1 VLFWSCVLI
10 GSISRR
16 RCGPCFAE
24 CFAGSRCQNG
34 LTAPGK
40 LVITAVGEVGGH
52 FDCEED
58 QTTLSPDCPKPC
70 QPDVRRRSPQNPGK
84 KISAAQEISLTR
96 SWRVLERVSE
106 RVVTTRQTGCGKG
119 SPRRY
124 AMTPDE
130 QLMTIQELARYLG
143 VPVGTLYQ
151 WRYRREG
158 PPGFRVG
165 RHVRYRRKDVEDW
178 ISQQMVDAER

>member
-119 SPRRY
+119 SPRRLRDDTRR
-124 AMTPDE
+124 AAHDNPRTRP
-130 QLMTIQELARYLG
+130 IPRRARRNPL
-143 VPVGTLYQ
+143 PMALPT
-151 WRYRREG
+151 RRTTRI
-158 PPGFRVG
+158 PSRPTRPLP
-165 RHVRYRRKDVEDW
+165 
-178 ISQQMVDAER
+178 AERRRRLDQPTDG